1 MKGLTLKEK
10 EKKIL
15 VVIPE
20 QSFQKEKAF
29 ASRGALTGKRTVIP
43 KKKLSEMKQMLGIAA
58 V

>member
-20 QSFQKEKAF
+20 QSFQKEKACNH
-29 ASRGALTGKRTVIP
+29 
-43 KKKLSEMKQMLGIAA
+43 MK
-58 V
+58 